1 MYLLG
6 FLPATNRVYLGD
18 KDLGVVSYQVWLS
31 VLQYQTAVMRG
42 DLESADKVSCLAS
55 HTFHSHA

>member
-42 DLESADKVSCLAS
+42 DLESADKVSFTL
-55 HTFHSHA
+55 TPR